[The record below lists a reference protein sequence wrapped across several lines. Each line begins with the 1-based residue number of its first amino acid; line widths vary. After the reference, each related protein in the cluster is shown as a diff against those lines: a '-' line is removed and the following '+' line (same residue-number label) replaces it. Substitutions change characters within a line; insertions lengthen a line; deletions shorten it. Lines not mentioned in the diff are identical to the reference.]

1 MKYDWLHRERMLIG
15 DEAVERLKNSGVM
28 IFGVGGVG
36 GYVLEGLV
44 RAGVGRIVV
53 VDNDTVAET
62 NLNRQI
68 IADITTVGR
77 SKTEVACE
85 RAKKINP
92 EIDISGLEVFADAG
106 NIDSLIDGASPDFI
120 IDAIDTVTAKIAI
133 IKAAKARNIPVI
145 SSMGT
150 GAKLDPT
157 KFRICDISKTH
168 TCPLAKVMRLKLR
181 ENGINHC
188 DVLFSDELPVKA
200 LTASELEGK
209 TVRNIPGSISFVPS
223 VAGLI
228 IAGEV
233 VRRLSAA
240 GETDER

>member
-1 MKYDWLHRERMLIG
+1 
-15 DEAVERLKNSGVM
+15 
-28 IFGVGGVG
+28 
-36 GYVLEGLV
+36 
-44 RAGVGRIVV
+44 
-53 VDNDTVAET
+53 
-62 NLNRQI
+62 
-68 IADITTVGR
+68 
-77 SKTEVACE
+77 
-85 RAKKINP
+85 
-92 EIDISGLEVFADAG
+92 
-106 NIDSLIDGASPDFI
+106 
-120 IDAIDTVTAKIAI
+120 
-133 IKAAKARNIPVI
+133 
-145 SSMGT
+145 MGT

-223 VAGLI
+223 VDGLI

>member
-1 MKYDWLHRERMLIG
+1 MRHLEDTHLSARESHAS
-15 DEAVERLKNSGVM
+15 EA
-28 IFGVGGVG
+28 
-36 GYVLEGLV
+36 
-44 RAGVGRIVV
+44 
-53 VDNDTVAET
+53 
-62 NLNRQI
+62 
-68 IADITTVGR
+68 
-77 SKTEVACE
+77 
-85 RAKKINP
+85 
-92 EIDISGLEVFADAG
+92 
-106 NIDSLIDGASPDFI
+106 
-120 IDAIDTVTAKIAI
+120 
-133 IKAAKARNIPVI
+133 
-145 SSMGT
+145 
-150 GAKLDPT
+150 
-157 KFRICDISKTH
+157 
-168 TCPLAKVMRLKLR
+168 R